1 MKAAIV
7 TLLLFIGFSC
17 TAQTQQGSKSISQL
31 EWLVGKWKRT
41 NAKPGR
47 TSIETWKKDQHQM
60 IGVAYHMT
68 GTDTTYTEKLKI
80 VLKDKELYYV
90 ADVPEN
96 KSEVYFKITE
106 ITPSGFVCE
115 NPQHD
120 FPKKI
125 SYQLTGNSIRAVI
138 SGDGK
143 EIPYFFERL

>member
-1 MKAAIV
+1 
-7 TLLLFIGFSC
+7 
-17 TAQTQQGSKSISQL
+17 
-31 EWLVGKWKRT
+31 
-41 NAKPGR
+41 
-47 TSIETWKKDQHQM
+47 M